1 MEYISFGCNKYALR
15 LSEGMRLTIVRVSAP
30 SNCSFSGI
38 GIPNSAGVYVS
49 RSSFS
54 GSWYITGVVAIPWKE
69 HSGQLMVLMFPER
82 RRCLTPL
89 STATSNIWSIS
100 TDIRCLQR
108 GQLASGLEPSIAM
121 HHLMF

>member
-1 MEYISFGCNKYALR
+1 
-15 LSEGMRLTIVRVSAP
+15 
-30 SNCSFSGI
+30 
-38 GIPNSAGVYVS
+38 
-49 RSSFS
+49 
-54 GSWYITGVVAIPWKE
+54 E
-69 HSGQLMVLMFPER
+69 HSGQLMILMFPESKL
-82 RRCLTPL
+82 CLTSL